1 MSKGNTV
8 RKPAPPPVPSS
19 FRTALL
25 AEIPHLRAFAV
36 SLSGSFSLADDL
48 VQETLLKAWSHAASF
63 LPGTNLRAW
72 LFTILRNC
80 HYSFHRK
87 YRHEIADADGIYAAQ
102 VAVQPSQQAHLDML
116 DLRQALL
123 KLPLEQREA
132 LVMVGAM
139 GLSHE
144 EAALICAVAPGTIKS
159 RLSRGRVRLAEL
171 LGLPLSGLPEDGVP
185 LAALPNLPV
194 LR

>member
-25 AEIPHLRAFAV
+25 TEIPHLRAFAV

-102 VAVQPSQQAHLDML
+102 VAVQPSQQAHLDLL

-132 LVMVGAM
+132 LIMVAKQRHGPTDDVKVVWIRDKMRFASR
-139 GLSHE
+139 SHE
-144 EAALICAVAPGTIKS
+144 W
-159 RLSRGRVRLAEL
+159 
-171 LGLPLSGLPEDGVP
+171 SGESF
-185 LAALPNLPV
+185 
-194 LR
+194 

>member
-1 MSKGNTV
+1 
-8 RKPAPPPVPSS
+8 
-19 FRTALL
+19 
-25 AEIPHLRAFAV
+25 
-36 SLSGSFSLADDL
+36 
-48 VQETLLKAWSHAASF
+48 LLKAWSHAASF

-102 VAVQPSQQAHLDML
+102 VAVQPSQQAHLDLL

-144 EAALICAVAPGTIKS
+144 EAALICEVAPGTIKS

-185 LAALPNLPV
+185 LAAVPNLPV